1 MMKRLRVGLALGGG
15 GARGLAH
22 IGVMEVLEG
31 AGVPVDMVAGTSIGA
46 LVGGI
51 YLLERQSAR
60 LRPRMLEF
68 LESETFKQ
76 ARFDVLR
83 ERKEGESAGFIDSM
97 ALTLRRGWMY
107 SYSITRQSIIS
118 QEAFFEINNH
128 LFGDR
133 KIEELPLPFA
143 AVSLDINSATEFIW
157 TRGSLRDAVMASS
170 AIPGF
175 FPPLELDGRL
185 LVDGGWIHS
194 VPIRPAR
201 SLGADI
207 VIAVDTS
214 RERDTPFEYKR
225 GIDLIL
231 RTAFIMMK
239 QLRELQLEEADIV
252 IQPDVTDIHWADF
265 QNPEVLLQKGRDAAI
280 SALPEIRSLMRRR
293 RIKNVF
299 LPFRRGSGTRKSF

>member
-1 MMKRLRVGLALGGG
+1 MKKLRVGLALGGG

-22 IGVMEVLEG
+22 IGVMEVLEETG
-31 AGVPVDMVAGTSIGA
+31 IPVDMVAGTSIGA
-46 LVGGI
+46 LVGGV
-51 YLLERQSAR
+51 YLLEGQSAK
-60 LRPRMLEF
+60 LRSRMLEF

-76 ARFDVLR
+76 ARLDVLR
-83 ERKEGESAGFIDSM
+83 ERKEGESAGLLGSM

-107 SYSITRQSIIS
+107 SYSVTRQSIIPR
-118 QEAFFEINNH
+118 EAFFKINNH
-128 LFGDR
+128 LFGDKR
-133 KIEELPLPFA
+133 IEELPLPFA
-143 AVSLDINSATEFIW
+143 AVSLDTNTATEFIW
-157 TRGSLRDAVMASS
+157 IKGSLRDAIMASS

-175 FPPLELDGRL
+175 FPPLEMDGRL

-214 RERDTPFEYKR
+214 RERDATFEYKR

-252 IQPDVTDIHWADF
+252 IQPEVAEVHWADF
-265 QNPEVLLQKGRDAAI
+265 HNPEAVVQKGRDAAI
-280 SALPEIRSLMRRR
+280 SALSEIRSLIRRR
-293 RIKNVF
+293 RTKNIF
-299 LPFRRGSGTRKSF
+299 IPFRRGHGIRKYF